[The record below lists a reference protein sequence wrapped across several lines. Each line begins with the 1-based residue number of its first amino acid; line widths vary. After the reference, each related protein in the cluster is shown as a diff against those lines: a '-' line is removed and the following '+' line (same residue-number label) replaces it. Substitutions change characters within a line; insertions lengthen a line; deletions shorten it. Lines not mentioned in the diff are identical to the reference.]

1 MAVTTSRSSAAPRP
15 AADVSILDS
24 AMAPADPQALAQLRA
39 GTAAADLV
47 SPPVALPDF
56 HLKGD
61 KEMPSSIA
69 IATRDTIRPTYSS
82 ASLNCGMALV
92 SLKIDRPSAAAVA
105 DFFRRVRERH
115 PSPPTYRR
123 DLTAEDV
130 VRCAAEGG
138 RFAVDRFGIDP
149 HQLDR
154 VEEHGH
160 LSVERYGGLSRV
172 RRELPW
178 SVKQLSRIRFASIGR
193 SNHFIELQEVEEI
206 LDPRAAS
213 LLGLERGQVTMQY
226 HGGGGSLPGELGMLF
241 GRRKRYPLPVRLQ
254 MAAQKPLY
262 HFGRARS
269 IRALRR
275 RRELYFSGSCPPI
288 DRMEPEGERVMLAN
302 AMAMNYGF
310 AFRLAAY
317 ASLTELLRE
326 AVGDSG
332 ETLVVDSPHNTI
344 YEEQLG
350 GVPAIVH
357 RHNAC
362 RIYPAETQTGHPV
375 FGRIGRPLLLPG
387 TSRTAS
393 YVCIPGDRPEV
404 ALNSASHGAGDSIK
418 RFAKAGLS
426 QVDPRGRT
434 TLRFDYAASQPVE
447 LPHLDDRGVDDVMT
461 TLITNGVLRP
471 VARLRPFA
479 VLN

>member
-1 MAVTTSRSSAAPRP
+1 
-15 AADVSILDS
+15 
-24 AMAPADPQALAQLRA
+24 
-39 GTAAADLV
+39 
-47 SPPVALPDF
+47 
-56 HLKGD
+56 
-61 KEMPSSIA
+61 
-69 IATRDTIRPTYSS
+69 
-82 ASLNCGMALV
+82 
-92 SLKIDRPSAAAVA
+92 
-105 DFFRRVRERH
+105 
-115 PSPPTYRR
+115 
-123 DLTAEDV
+123 
-130 VRCAAEGG
+130 
-138 RFAVDRFGIDP
+138 
-149 HQLDR
+149 
-154 VEEHGH
+154 
-160 LSVERYGGLSRV
+160 
-172 RRELPW
+172 
-178 SVKQLSRIRFASIGR
+178 
-193 SNHFIELQEVEEI
+193 
-206 LDPRAAS
+206 
-213 LLGLERGQVTMQY
+213 
-226 HGGGGSLPGELGMLF
+226 
-241 GRRKRYPLPVRLQ
+241 
-254 MAAQKPLY
+254 
-262 HFGRARS
+262 
-269 IRALRR
+269 
-275 RRELYFSGSCPPI
+275 
-288 DRMEPEGERVMLAN
+288 MLAN